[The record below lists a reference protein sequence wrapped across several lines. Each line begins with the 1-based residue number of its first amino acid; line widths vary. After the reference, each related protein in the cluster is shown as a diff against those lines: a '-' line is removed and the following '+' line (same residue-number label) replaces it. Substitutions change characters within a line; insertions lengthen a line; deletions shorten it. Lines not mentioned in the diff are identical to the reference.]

1 MTLRSTIVFL
11 GGFATVLA
19 AGWVGF
25 PNLLYKSVAQ
35 PLDFNHSVHQKKA
48 SMQCAD
54 CHSVRSDGTSAGIP
68 ATTNCSSCHAE
79 PAGSTKNEK
88 MLVVNWVKPGREI
101 PWQVYSRQPVNVRFS
116 HAVHVQLGKLACEN
130 CHGTHGASERLARY
144 EENRISGYSRNIW
157 GHNIGRFTNT
167 PGDGMKMSDC
177 EQCHEKKGVEA
188 GCLGCHQ

>member
-1 MTLRSTIVFL
+1 MSNRVIVAVVAGLVLLAGGRGDAAARKTAMQIGKYRLIHKLATGGMAEVFL
-11 GGFATVLA
+11 AKA
-19 AGWVGF
+19 AGPMGF
-25 PNLLYKSVAQ
+25 
-35 PLDFNHSVHQKKA
+35 
-48 SMQCAD
+48 
-54 CHSVRSDGTSAGIP
+54 
-68 ATTNCSSCHAE
+68 
-79 PAGSTKNEK
+79 EK

-157 GHNIGRFTNT
+157 GHNIGRFTIT